1 MLANTG
7 PGCKQARPLEVKD
20 KMDSCSSGY
29 GVCLQDGTE
38 GFFFIYLFPGVL
50 GES

>member
-7 PGCKQARPLEVKD
+7 PGRKQAFTLEVKD

-38 GFFFIYLFPGVL
+38 GFFYYLSFSRSAG
-50 GES
+50 